1 MQCETRFWEVFRT
14 EPENIA
20 FCPYRVCPL
29 GAHIDHQSGQV
40 TGFAID
46 RGIHLAYRAAEEP
59 TVRLASLNFP
69 GQAEFSLTQIPEKQ
83 NDWADHLRG
92 AALVLGE
99 AYPLTRGLDGVL
111 EGTLSVGGISSSAAV
126 ILVFLTAL
134 CRINGITLTDREKI
148 TLARAAE
155 NRYVGVA
162 CGKLDQSCEVLCRK
176 NQLLHLDNLDDS
188 FVSIPQP
195 VSMKPYQIGIFFS
208 GLERSLAS
216 SRYNLR
222 VDECRAAAYSLL
234 AFGGIEYDSFGSTV
248 LRDVPQELFDAY
260 GDRLPE
266 PFRRRAVHY
275 FGEMAR
281 VQSGVDAWK
290 RGDMD
295 TFGQLCFESGQSS
308 VENYECGCPE
318 LIALYEILRSTKGV
332 FGGRFSGAG
341 FKGCCMALIDPA
353 YAEDIRASVTTAYTK
368 AYPALAEKF
377 SITFC
382 HTADGVGEK

>member
-1 MQCETRFWEVFRT
+1 
-14 EPENIA
+14 
-20 FCPYRVCPL
+20 
-29 GAHIDHQSGQV
+29 
-40 TGFAID
+40 
-46 RGIHLAYRAAEEP
+46 
-59 TVRLASLNFP
+59 
-69 GQAEFSLTQIPEKQ
+69 
-83 NDWADHLRG
+83 
-92 AALVLGE
+92 
-99 AYPLTRGLDGVL
+99 
-111 EGTLSVGGISSSAAV
+111 
-126 ILVFLTAL
+126 
-134 CRINGITLTDREKI
+134 
-148 TLARAAE
+148 
-155 NRYVGVA
+155 
-162 CGKLDQSCEVLCRK
+162 
-176 NQLLHLDNLDDS
+176 
-188 FVSIPQP
+188 
-195 VSMKPYQIGIFFS
+195 MKPYQIGIFFS

-318 LIALYEILRSTKGV
+318 LIALYEILRSTKGI